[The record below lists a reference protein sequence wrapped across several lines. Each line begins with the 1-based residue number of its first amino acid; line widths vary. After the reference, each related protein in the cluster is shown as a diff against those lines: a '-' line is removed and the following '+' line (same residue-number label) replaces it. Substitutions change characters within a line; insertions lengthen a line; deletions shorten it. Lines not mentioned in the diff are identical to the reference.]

1 VADPLDFPEE
11 QEADEPWFIEPKD
24 KDPRSESQRQRAFL
38 SDLSRLAPAV
48 SAFAVPNAGKRS
60 DWERL
65 ERWREG
71 ARKGVLDLVITW
83 NRGVFFA
90 EFKNGQE
97 MPTPA
102 QKGRLNTLYRQ
113 GHHCG
118 VYRTPETLLE
128 HLRASGAPFIDRPR
142 EQGARPIGEI
152 LEPIVSDLLGRAGI
166 R

>member
-1 VADPLDFPEE
+1 MADPLDFPEE

-71 ARKGVLDLVITW
+71 ARKGVLDLSSTG
-83 NRGVFFA
+83 RGSRGPGPSVRYSSRSSA
-90 EFKNGQE
+90 
-97 MPTPA
+97 T
-102 QKGRLNTLYRQ
+102 
-113 GHHCG
+113 C
-118 VYRTPETLLE
+118 
-128 HLRASGAPFIDRPR
+128 
-142 EQGARPIGEI
+142 
-152 LEPIVSDLLGRAGI
+152 
-166 R
+166 